1 MSIKELDDQ
10 RREFV
15 KTYTA
20 KELFDL
26 VFTDYKNAPSE
37 LAKIPNLETLA
48 KQRVSQLVDATGIK
62 PAVIEEFFNFVQ
74 EVIIET
80 IVEAET
86 AVAAEVTTATVVDA
100 GVGGGDG
107 GGGGG

>member
-10 RREFV
+10 KREFV

-20 KELFDL
+20 RELFDL

-37 LAKIPNLETLA
+37 LAKIPNLENLA
-48 KQRVSQLVDATGIK
+48 KQRVSQLINATGIQPK
-62 PAVIEEFFNFVQ
+62 VVEEFFEFVQ

-80 IVEAET
+80 VVEEAAVTEAAVVEA
-86 AVAAEVTTATVVDA
+86 APVDF
-100 GVGGGDG
+100 G
-107 GGGGG
+107 GGGG

>member
-10 RREFV
+10 RRVFV

-62 PAVIEEFFNFVQ
+62 PAVVQEFFEFVQ

-80 IVEAET
+80 VQET
-86 AVAAEVTTATVVDA
+86 AVVEVAATVEVAAAVAVVDA
-100 GVGGGDG
+100 GG
-107 GGGGG
+107 GGG